1 MQLFALKN
9 FKIWC
14 IWVNLATSKSDFGTR
29 GERNLLSAGDYVK
42 PLKYTHSTTG
52 RLSRVARKNH
62 SGEIIWTKLDHVL
75 EKTIQIREVEP
86 IW

>member
-1 MQLFALKN
+1 MRVQLFALKN

-52 RLSRVARKNH
+52 RLSRVARKKSLWGNN
-62 SGEIIWTKLDHVL
+62 LDQTGSRTL
-75 EKTIQIREVEP
+75 GSNQERAKI
-86 IW
+86 